1 MITKVNNTNYD
12 LILKNVGL
20 DSVIS
25 PKDIFASNIL
35 KYVRGMENSSKRGS
49 EITTLHRLVNNK
61 VEALEFTIPKQTKYT
76 SIPLKDLSIKSDTL
90 LACIIRNN
98 SVIIPN
104 GKDTIEPLD
113 SVIIITTNT
122 KIKDFSDILE

>member
-1 MITKVNNTNYD
+1 
-12 LILKNVGL
+12 
-20 DSVIS
+20 
-25 PKDIFASNIL
+25 
-35 KYVRGMENSSKRGS
+35 MENSSKRGS

-113 SVIIITTNT
+113 SVVIITTNT